1 MSYRQHQVSAKP
13 EHVLVRAN
21 DIVRSATGTG
31 EKEKIIA
38 LDQLHVTIANASKRK
53 QSQWSKVYEQ
63 VMKRHVE
70 LCVDLKDH
78 RAAKDGLHQYRN
90 LCLHVDP
97 NSLEIVILHLMEL
110 AENQAILAKQK
121 ANKKALSAAQQIS
134 DLDQEETPES
144 IMLASMTDEG
154 AKDRTDREVFGPW
167 LKFLWE
173 IYRAILELLN
183 RNSKLEKVYHK
194 TCEKAFKF
202 CQDYSRK
209 VEFRRLCSMLRDHLV
224 QLNKTAGQIPKS
236 RSVWEWSSDSIELHL
251 QTRFSQL
258 EVTTNLELWNEGFRT
273 IEDIHKIMII
283 GKKTTKPKL
292 MAVYYEKLTRIFW
305 VSENY
310 LFHAYSWYRFYTL
323 TLDYRSKDLKPEEKS
338 LLASCVLLSALII
351 PSIKDN
357 ATGGNLIDK
366 ISNNLVDSDE
376 TDEVATEKNKQL
388 ATVLDFQAN
397 PTRKALL
404 TDIVNKGILNDVL
417 PSLSKLYDHME
428 VKFHPL
434 KLASGLEPMIK
445 AIKNDN
451 SLRIYAAPLQKVAV
465 LRVIQ
470 QLSRVYTSIKI
481 DFLQKLVL
489 PLSDISYNSV
499 EKIMIDGVSRKQIQL
514 KIDHS
519 SSCIRFGTHAVSV
532 ATFESQATSLGSSL
546 SKVMSTINGVLNNN
560 DALSKQSRQEYFQM
574 ILANEAKNYDD
585 LLERQNIIEIRKEN
599 IEQIHANKYAE
610 EEQKKIQQLNLQK
623 EQEKIRLAQEEQQ
636 RNLEKSRKLKEK
648 QDVNR
653 LIGLLAQYGVVKDEQ
668 TLLEMDVASRNN
680 LLTEAKAE
688 ASKAKEEE
696 VRRISEQAK
705 RLDYITRALR
715 IEGGEVVKSRYAEQY
730 NKDKIRFEESLK
742 DLAVTDR
749 ENHAKDLVEKSR
761 YQPMQAFRSK
771 FEESILAKQRAI
783 YEEKLI
789 QLRNNAIR
797 DHRDYKI
804 AQARKLYEEDL
815 ELRREEEERELERAA
830 QEERERTEREQFD
843 VLRRKREE
851 DEALEREEENRREKE
866 RERNK
871 RNEEDINW
879 NRREKPL
886 PSVPARDVR
895 RPAAEPAWGERQPLP
910 VNTAPP
916 ARESRPEPRWGER
929 QSLPVDS
936 APPRESSRFNK
947 TDQVDQWRGGSR
959 DGPDDDKYRP
969 RMNNAPVEREIS
981 WDKKSSVSR
990 NDANSNSNN
999 DPVSAKSNVSRSSL
1013 DEWGS
1018 GGGSRGFNRDGPSSR
1033 ESNFRDRSSRETGS
1047 FNSRDRPP
1055 QRDGPPR
1062 DGLRKDGS
1070 GEFNKDSNKD
1080 SRDGPPIRKNLAK
1093 F

>member
-1 MSYRQHQVSAKP
+1 MAYRQHQVSAKP

-21 DIVRSATGTG
+21 DIVRSATGSG

-90 LCLHVDP
+90 LCSNVDP

-121 ANKKALSAAQQIS
+121 ANKVALAAAQQIS

-310 LFHAYSWYRFYTL
+310 LFHAYSWYRYYTL

-357 ATGGNLIDK
+357 TSAGNLIDK

-434 KLASGLEPMIK
+434 KLASGLEPMIN

-470 QLSRVYTSIKI
+470 QLSRVFTSIKI

-546 SKVMSTINGVLNNN
+546 SKVMSTINSVLNNN
-560 DALSKQSRQEYFQM
+560 NDVANKQSRQEYFQL
-574 ILANEAKNYDD
+574 ILANEAKEYDD
-585 LLERQNIIEIRKEN
+585 LMERQNIIEIRKEN

-610 EEQKKIQQLNLQK
+610 EELKKIQQLNLQK

-648 QDVNR
+648 QDVIR

-668 TLLEMDVASRNN
+668 TLLEMDIASRNN
-680 LLTEAKAE
+680 LLSEAKAE
-688 ASKAKEEE
+688 ASKAKEDE

-715 IEGGEVVKSRYAEQY
+715 IEGGEVVKTRYAEQY
-730 NKDKIRFEESLK
+730 NSDKIRFEESLK
-742 DLAVTDR
+742 DLGVTDK
-749 ENHAKDLVEKSR
+749 ENHAKDLMEKAR
-761 YQPMQAFRSK
+761 YQPMQAFRAK

-797 DHRDYKI
+797 DHRDNKI

-815 ELRREEEERELERAA
+815 ELRREEEEKELERAA
-830 QEERERTEREQFD
+830 QEERERTEREQFE

-851 DEALEREEENRREKE
+851 DEALEREEENRRE
-866 RERNK
+866 RERSKKNDD
-871 RNEEDINW
+871 DINW

-886 PSVPARDVR
+886 PSVPARDIR
-895 RPAAEPAWGERQPLP
+895 RPAAEPAWGERQSLP
-910 VNTAPP
+910 ATSAQSS
-916 ARESRPEPRWGER
+916 RESRPEPRWGER

-936 APPRESSRFNK
+936 AAPTREPIKFKSEH
-947 TDQVDQWRGGSR
+947 VDQWRGSSR
-959 DGPDDDKYRP
+959 DVPDDEKYRP
-969 RMNNAPVEREIS
+969 RTNNTTSDREITWERKSSNNNADANNTNNE
-981 WDKKSSVSR
+981 SSSVKGNVSR
-990 NDANSNSNN
+990 N
-999 DPVSAKSNVSRSSL
+999 SL
-1013 DEWGS
+1013 DEWGAGAS
-1018 GGGSRGFNRDGPSSR
+1018 SRGFNRDGPP
-1033 ESNFRDRSSRETGS
+1033 SRETNYRDRPVRETNS

-1055 QRDGPPR
+1055 PRDK
-1062 DGLRKDGS
+1062 DGLRRDGS